1 MRRAN
6 YLQPTEDA
14 DQEALVKYCLLKSIP
29 IVHIP
34 NESKRSASYGA
45 KLKRM
50 GLAPGFP
57 DLFIPKAVNG
67 AHGLFIELKT
77 AKGKT
82 SKEQKDWIMLLRS
95 EGYTAYVCR
104 GFDAA
109 KKAIELYLK
118 GELQQCPN
126 A

>member
-1 MRRAN
+1 MKKNN
-6 YLQPTEDA
+6 YLQPSEDA
-14 DQEALVKYCLLKSIP
+14 EQEALVRYCQLKSIP

-82 SKEQKDWIMLLRS
+82 SKEQTKWINLLRA
-95 EGYTAYVCR
+95 EGYRAYVCR
-104 GFDAA
+104 GFDAS
-109 KKAIELYLK
+109 KSAIELYLK
-118 GELQQCPN
+118 GGL
-126 A
+126 